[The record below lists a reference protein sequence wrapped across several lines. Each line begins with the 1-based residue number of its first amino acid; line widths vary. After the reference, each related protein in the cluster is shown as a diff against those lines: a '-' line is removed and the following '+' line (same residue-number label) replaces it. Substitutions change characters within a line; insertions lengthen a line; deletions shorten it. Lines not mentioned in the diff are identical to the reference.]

1 MRCPDGHRFE
11 GWFSSSDAFAAQAAA
26 GAIACAVCGNTQI
39 ERAPMAPQVL
49 RRAARR
55 PDDGEA
61 KAGGDAPSASP
72 ALAPASGSDL
82 ASPQG
87 KAAMVMSALMQQVRA
102 LRAKV
107 EATCDYVGDDFPE
120 EARRIH
126 YGEVEERGIYGEAT
140 PQEAEALRDE
150 GVEVA
155 RIPWLPRDN

>member
-1 MRCPDGHRFE
+1 MRCTAGHRFE
-11 GWFSSSDAFAAQAAA
+11 GWFSSSDAFAQQAAA
-26 GAIACAVCGNTQI
+26 GAIACAVCGDTHI

-49 RRAARR
+49 RHAGRGSQEPEPAA
-55 PDDGEA
+55 PQGEGTGA
-61 KAGGDAPSASP
+61 APAASGGD
-72 ALAPASGSDL
+72 LAGA
-82 ASPQG
+82 QG
-87 KAAMVMSALMQQVRA
+87 KAAMVMSALMQQMRA

-140 PQEAEALRDE
+140 PEEAEALKDE
-150 GVEVA
+150 GVEVS